1 MDSDCQVQRQGTD
14 EGERMPDVYGK
25 GREDGLHRIF
35 KIMVQFVFLRFAQI
49 LVIENRDTFC
59 FQGRAQL
66 MLNQVGQNPPLPG
79 QFRPAQLKFLQG
91 FEAVRGEAML
101 FFLHQTP

>member
-1 MDSDCQVQRQGTD
+1 MDGDCQVQCQGTD
-14 EGERMPDVYGK
+14 EGERVPNVYGK
-25 GREDGLHRIF
+25 WREDGLQRII
-35 KIMVQFVFLRFAQI
+35 KIMVQFVFLRCAQI
-49 LVIENRDTFC
+49 LVIENRDSFC
-59 FQGRAQL
+59 LQSRAQL